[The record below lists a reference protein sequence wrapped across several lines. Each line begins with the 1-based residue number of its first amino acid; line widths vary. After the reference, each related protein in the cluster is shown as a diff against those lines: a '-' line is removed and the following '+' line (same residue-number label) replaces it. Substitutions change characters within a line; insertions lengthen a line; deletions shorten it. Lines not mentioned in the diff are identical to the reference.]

1 MWSYYLLEFDEFI
14 FSLQE
19 TYNSRLKERY
29 ENDHLTYLDIDPNL
43 WLEAGSSG
51 EPDRNRVYGLSNTTA
66 KNLWTTN
73 SVSTIECS

>member
-1 MWSYYLLEFDEFI
+1 MDLF

-29 ENDHLTYLDIDPNL
+29 ENDHLIHLDIDPNL

-51 EPDRNRVYGLSNTTA
+51 EPDRNRVYELSNTTA
-66 KNLWTTN
+66 ENLRTTN
-73 SVSTIECS
+73 SNSTIGCS